1 MKILSTQQLT
11 LEEIMNSVR
20 RSRSSAADVKSVV
33 LAIMEQVRCDG
44 DRALFDLSKRF
55 DGATLSSLKVSKSE
69 IKQAYKLISPELIY
83 ALKQAKRNIEKFH
96 RTTMPK
102 KERRTSTVPGVRIW
116 REFRPIEC
124 VGLYVPGG
132 KAAYPSTVLM
142 LGIPAKQAGCQKIIL
157 CTPASKENNV
167 NPAVLVAA
175 DLCGITEI
183 FKVGGAQAIAAMAY
197 GTESIPKVSKIFG
210 PGNQF
215 VTAAKMLA
223 YGEVDIDMP
232 AGPSEVE
239 IITDETADPTWIAAD
254 LLSQLEHGADSQA
267 LLVTFSEEFAEQV
280 IQAMQKEMQILPRK
294 AIVEQA
300 FKKSFAVIVRSMN
313 EACEITNAY
322 APEHLEIICKN
333 EKDEAQILKKIIN
346 VGSIF
351 LGKFTTE
358 PLGDYATGANHTLPT
373 SGFAKMFS
381 PVSTASFGKMI
392 QVERVSK
399 KGIGRLRKTVET
411 LAAAEGLDAHKYAV
425 TIRFL

>member
-1 MKILSTQQLT
+1 MKTLSTEQFAT
-11 LEEIMNSVR
+11 EEIINR
-20 RSRSSAADVKSVV
+20 IRQSRSSAADVKPVV
-33 LAIMEQVRCDG
+33 LSIIEEVKRRG

-55 DGATLSSLKVSKSE
+55 DGVKLSSLKVSEKE
-69 IKQAYKLISPELIY
+69 IKQAYKFVLPEIVRD
-83 ALKQAKRNIEKFH
+83 LKKAKRNIETFH
-96 RTTMPK
+96 LSTKPK
-102 KERRTSTVPGVRIW
+102 KERPVTTVPGVRVW
-116 REFRPIEC
+116 REFRPIER
-124 VGLYVPGG
+124 VGLYIPGG

-142 LGIPAKQAGCQKIIL
+142 LGVPAKIAGCSKIVMCVPPMKDGTI
-157 CTPASKENNV
+157 

-183 FKVGGAQAIAAMAY
+183 FKAGGAQAIAAMAY
-197 GTESIPKVSKIFG
+197 GTKSIPKVSKIFG
-210 PGNQF
+210 PGNQY
-215 VTAAKMLA
+215 VTTAKMLA

-239 IITDETADPTWIAAD
+239 VIADEAADPAWIAAD

-267 LLVTFSEEFAEQV
+267 VLVTFSEKFAEQV
-280 IQAMQKEMQILPRK
+280 IEAMKKEMKILPRK

-300 FKKSFAVIVRSMN
+300 LEKSFAVIVRSID

-333 EKDEAQILKKIIN
+333 EARILKKIMN
-346 VGSIF
+346 AGSVF
-351 LGKFTTE
+351 LGKFTAE

-392 QVERVSK
+392 QVQRVSK
-399 KGIGRLRKTVET
+399 AGMARLRKTVET
-411 LAAAEGLDAHKYAV
+411 LASAEGLEAHKYAV